1 MKFKSRKDL
10 LFSIVILGL
19 NSYLI
24 GVISFGLGSGDLKT
38 QELALLIVV
47 LGVVVL
53 LFWLYFGT
61 HYKLSQED
69 GLLYRSGPFYGK
81 IKIDRI
87 TEIIKGKTLWVG
99 LKPATSR
106 KGLIIKYDKYNEI
119 YISPKTNDNFIE
131 KLLELK
137 SDIKITE

>member
-1 MKFKSRKDL
+1 M
-10 LFSIVILGL
+10 FSIVILGL

-38 QELALLIVV
+38 QELALRIVV

>member
-87 TEIIKGKTLWVG
+87 T
-99 LKPATSR
+99 
-106 KGLIIKYDKYNEI
+106 
-119 YISPKTNDNFIE
+119 
-131 KLLELK
+131 
-137 SDIKITE
+137 